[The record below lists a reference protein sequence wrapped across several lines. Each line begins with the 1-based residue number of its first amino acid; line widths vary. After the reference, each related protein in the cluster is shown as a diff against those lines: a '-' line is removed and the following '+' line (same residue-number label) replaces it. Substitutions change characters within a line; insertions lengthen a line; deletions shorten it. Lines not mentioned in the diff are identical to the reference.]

1 MADVVKFENSYYM
14 SEKVKSTNTKYQAW
28 LMHDKT
34 DGNYQV
40 MVFDFCSGK
49 ESEEKYCL
57 PFFSPILV
65 KSIYDDEQE
74 ARQFFE
80 CIINNKFNE
89 CQRLGIQF

>member
-28 LMHDKT
+28 LMHDKP

-40 MVFDFCSGK
+40 MVFDFCLAK
-49 ESEEKYCL
+49 ESEEKYYL

-80 CIINNKFNE
+80 RIINNKFNE